1 MKDEKKSNKT
11 SKEPYDV
18 IKNPQVQLEV
28 DSMVEEYEIGLRKE
42 LDMSQPKSYKVLA
55 ERTRSF
61 KERIIKNELDDIRRD
76 VTDIREE
83 EKSLLGITF
92 WVSLAITVAV
102 IILAIIAGD
111 QLGEVADRISAFITH
126 YLNWFYVLLASLF
139 LIFLFYLAFG
149 RFGGVVLGAPDQRPD
164 FSDFSW
170 YSMLFS
176 AGMGVGILFWGTA
189 EPMSHFLNPPGVEP
203 GSVAAARGAT
213 AFASF
218 HWGLHAWGVYTIC
231 ALGTAYYG
239 FRKRKKYLIS
249 SSIVDFTQNTG
260 TRKALKAV
268 VDLIA
273 ILAVIFGVSSSLGLG
288 VLQISGGINHVF
300 GWEVQNLTGYAIIMG
315 VITAVFII
323 SSSTGL
329 DKGIKIL
336 SNANMLT
343 AIALLLFV
351 FFTGDWLFDL
361 KVFVDTIGV
370 YLQYLPEYSFK
381 VDPYRPSYETWMGD
395 WTLSYFTWWIAW
407 SPFVGIFIARISR
420 GRTVKELIMGC
431 LLVPAIFSIFW
442 FSVFG
447 GSAIGIE
454 LFSDV
459 SIGQEILENVDLG
472 TFLLFEQL
480 PLSGVTSVV
489 ALVLLFTFL
498 VTSADSATFVISMMT
513 SEGDLDPKLRLK
525 VIWGLVLAALS
536 LLLLAGGG
544 IKALQAATL
553 IFAFPFA
560 IVLVL
565 IARSLYFR
573 LSIQKKGKRE

>member
-1 MKDEKKSNKT
+1 MKENDSLEDLLT
-11 SKEPYDV
+11 E
-18 IKNPQVQLEV
+18 IENPEVRLEV
-28 DSMVEEYEIGLRKE
+28 DSKVEEYEIKLRRE
-42 LDMSQPKSYKVLA
+42 LDMSEADSYK
-55 ERTRSF
+55 EIEMRTRSF
-61 KERIIKNELDDIRRD
+61 RERLLENELDDIRRD
-76 VTDIREE
+76 VNEIRKE
-83 EKSLLGITF
+83 EKSLIGFTF
-92 WVSLAITVAV
+92 WASLAITVVV
-102 IILAIIAGD
+102 IIFAIIAGD
-111 QLGEVADRISAFITH
+111 RLGEVADSISGFIAH
-126 YLNWFYVLLASLF
+126 NLNWFYVLLASVF

-149 RFGGVVLGAPDQRPD
+149 RFGSVVLGPPDERPD

-189 EPMSHFLNPPGVEP
+189 EPMSHFLNPPSAIP
-203 GSVAAARGAT
+203 GSLEAARGAT

-218 HWGLHAWGVYTIC
+218 HWGLHAWAIYTIC

-249 SSIVDFTQNTG
+249 SSILIFTKNKSTQ
-260 TRKALKAV
+260 KVLKAAI
-268 VDLIA
+268 DLIA

-288 VLQISGGINHVF
+288 VLQISGGIHHVF
-300 GWEVQNLTGYAIIMG
+300 GWEVQNLTGYGIIMAI
-315 VITAVFII
+315 ITAVFII

-329 DKGIKIL
+329 DKGIRIL

-351 FFTGDWLFDL
+351 FFAGDWLFDL
-361 KVFVDTIGV
+361 KVFVDSIGL
-370 YLQYLPEYSFK
+370 YLQHLPEYSFK
-381 VDPYRPSYETWMGD
+381 VDPYRPEYETWMGD

-407 SPFVGIFIARISR
+407 SPFVGIFIARISK
-420 GRTVKELIMGC
+420 GRTVKELILGC

-447 GSAIGIE
+447 GSAIELE
-454 LFSDV
+454 LFSGV
-459 SIGQEILENVDLG
+459 SIGEDILANVDLG

-498 VTSADSATFVISMMT
+498 VTSADSATFVVSMMT
-513 SEGDLDPKLRLK
+513 SEGDLDPKLKLK

-573 LSIQKKGKRE
+573 LSIQKKKKRD

>member
-1 MKDEKKSNKT
+1 MKDEKQSNDQ
-11 SKEPYDV
+11 SKE
-18 IKNPQVQLEV
+18 IKNPEVQLEI
-28 DSMVEEYEIGLRKE
+28 DSMVEEYEIGLRRE
-42 LDMSQPKSYKVLA
+42 LDMSKPGSYQKLE
-55 ERTRSF
+55 ERTKSF
-61 KERIIKNELDDIRRD
+61 KERIIENELEDIRRD
-76 VTDIREE
+76 VADIRSE
-83 EKSLLGITF
+83 EKSLLGVTF
-92 WVSLAITVAV
+92 WLSLAITVVV
-102 IILAIIAGD
+102 IVLAIAAGD
-111 QLGEVADRISAFITH
+111 QLGEVADRISEFITH
-126 YLNWFYVLLASLF
+126 NLNWFYVLLASLF
-139 LIFLFYLAFG
+139 LIFLFYLAFS
-149 RFGGVVLGAPDQRPD
+149 RFGSVVLGPPDERPD

-189 EPMSHFLNPPGVEP
+189 EPMSHFLNPPIAAP
-203 GSVAAARGAT
+203 GSVEAARGAT

-249 SSIVDFTQNTG
+249 SSIVDFTRNRS

-288 VLQISGGINHVF
+288 VLQISGGIHHVF
-300 GWEVQNLTGYAIIMG
+300 GWEVQNLTGYAIIMA
-315 VITAVFII
+315 VITGVFII

-370 YLQYLPEYSFK
+370 YLQHLPEYSFK
-381 VDPYRPSYETWMGD
+381 VDPYRPQYETWMGD

-407 SPFVGIFIARISR
+407 APFVGIFIARISK
-420 GRTVKELIMGC
+420 GRTIKELIMGC
-431 LLVPAIFSIFW
+431 LLVPAVFSIFW

-447 GSAIGIE
+447 GTAIEIE
-454 LFSDV
+454 MFSDV
-459 SIGQEILENVDLG
+459 SIGRDILANVDLG

-513 SEGDLDPKLRLK
+513 SEGDLDPKLKLK
-525 VIWGLVLAALS
+525 VIWGFVLAALS

-553 IFAFPFA
+553 IFAFPFSL
-560 IVLVL
+560 VLVM

-573 LSIQKKGKRE
+573 LTIQKKGERE

>member
-1 MKDEKKSNKT
+1 MSDKESIAREKRKK
-11 SKEPYDV
+11 
-18 IKNPQVQLEV
+18 IKNPEVQLAV
-28 DSMVEEYEIGLRKE
+28 DAKVEEYEMKLRRE
-42 LDMSQPKSYKVLA
+42 LDMTKPNAYRQVA
-55 ERTRSF
+55 ERTKSF
-61 KERIIKNELDDIRRD
+61 KERILENELDDIRKD
-76 VTDIREE
+76 VNEIRKE

-92 WVSLAITVAV
+92 WVSLAVTVVV
-102 IILAIIAGD
+102 IILALIAGEE
-111 QLGEVADRISAFITH
+111 LGTVADNISRFISH
-126 YLNWFYVLLASLF
+126 NLSWFYVLLASVF
-139 LIFLFYLAFG
+139 LIFLFYLAFS
-149 RFGGVVLGAPDQRPD
+149 RFGNVVLGPPDERPD

-189 EPMSHFLNPPGVEP
+189 EPMSHFLNPPNAVP
-203 GSVAAARGAT
+203 GSVEAARGAT

-249 SSIVDFTQNTG
+249 SSIVDFTQNKS
-260 TRKALKAV
+260 TRKILKAV

-300 GWEVQNLTGYAIIMG
+300 GWEVQNLAGYSIIMA

-343 AIALLLFV
+343 AIALLMFV

-361 KVFVDTIGV
+361 KVFVDSIGL
-370 YLQYLPEYSFK
+370 YLQHLPEYSFK
-381 VDPYRPSYETWMGD
+381 VDPYRPQYETWMGD

-407 SPFVGIFIARISR
+407 SPFVGIFIARISK

-447 GSAIGIE
+447 GSAIEIE
-454 LFSDV
+454 MFSDV
-459 SIGQEILENVDLG
+459 SIGEEILANVDLG

-513 SEGDLDPKLRLK
+513 SEGDLDPKLKLK
-525 VIWGLVLAALS
+525 VIWGFVLAALS

-560 IVLVL
+560 LVLIL